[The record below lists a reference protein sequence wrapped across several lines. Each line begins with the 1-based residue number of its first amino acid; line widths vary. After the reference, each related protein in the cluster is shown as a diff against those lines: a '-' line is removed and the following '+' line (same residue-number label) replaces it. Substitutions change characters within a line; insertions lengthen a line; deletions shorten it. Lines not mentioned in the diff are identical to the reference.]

1 MSYACLREK
10 RPGSWELRVEL
21 RGRSHYRYTR
31 GTREQAA
38 AALAGFRAEMD
49 QQGAAPALPST
60 PFAAWAAT
68 WMAER
73 PELAAA
79 TVEKYR
85 RHLTK
90 YILPVLGTKRLSAIV
105 VGDGTELQR
114 PLLAAG
120 HAATAGQVLR
130 LASEMLEDAARK
142 RVIPANPLKL
152 ARAARAPRPD
162 HAVIQ
167 PRDFAALDRL
177 MPGPAAD
184 LIRLALASGMRRNEL
199 LALRWRDVDL
209 DAGRLDVGASLESQA
224 GTSRRRKSTKTR
236 AGTRPVALSADA
248 VAILR
253 RRRIEAAPGALAAGR
268 DMMTLPVFPAADG
281 LSWAAPTLVSRDC
294 AAALRRVGLDSGLHG
309 LRHAHATA
317 LLSEG
322 ASVNAVAARLGH
334 ANVTTTIGI
343 YGHALPRD
351 DARAA
356 DTIGRLM
363 NAGRAP

>member
-1 MSYACLREK
+1 MSYARLREK
-10 RPGSWELRVEL
+10 RPGLYELRVEL
-21 RGRSHYRYTR
+21 RGRSHYRYHR
-31 GTREQAA
+31 GSPDQAA
-38 AALAGFRAEMD
+38 AALAAFRAELD

-60 PFAAWAAT
+60 PFASWAAT
-68 WMAER
+68 WLAER
-73 PELAAA
+73 PELSAA

-85 RHLTK
+85 RQLLK
-90 YILPVLGTKRLSAIV
+90 YILPVIGTKRLSAIV
-105 VGDGTELQR
+105 IGDGSDLQR
-114 PLLAAG
+114 ALLAAG
-120 HAATAGQVLR
+120 RAATAGQVLR
-130 LASEMLEDAARK
+130 LASVMLEDAARQ

-162 HAVIQ
+162 HAVIR
-167 PRDFAALDRL
+167 PADFAALDRL
-177 MPGPAAD
+177 EAGPTAD

-224 GTSRRRKSTKTR
+224 RNARRRKATKTR
-236 AGTRPVALSADA
+236 AGTRTLAIPAEA

-253 RRRIEAAPGALAAGR
+253 RRRLDAAPRALAAGR
-268 DMMTLPVFPAADG
+268 DLAALPVFPAADG
-281 LSWAAPTLVSRDC
+281 VSWAAPTFISREC

-317 LLSEG
+317 LISEG
-322 ASVNAVAARLGH
+322 ASINALAARLGH
-334 ANVTTTIGI
+334 ANVGTTISI

-363 NAGRAP
+363 QGGAS

>member
-1 MSYACLREK
+1 MSYARLREK
-10 RPGSWELRVEL
+10 RPGSFELRVEM
-21 RGRSHYRYTR
+21 RGRSHYRYMR
-31 GTREQAA
+31 GTAEAA
-38 AALAGFRAEMD
+38 AVALAAFRAEMED
-49 QQGAAPALPST
+49 QGAPPALPST
-60 PFAAWAAT
+60 PFAAWSAA
-68 WMAER
+68 WLAER
-73 PELAAA
+73 PELSAA

-85 RHLTK
+85 RHLDK
-90 YILPVLGTKRLSAIV
+90 HILPVIGAKRLAAIV
-105 VGDGTELQR
+105 IGDGTELQR

-130 LASEMLEDAARK
+130 LAAEMLEDAARK
-142 RVIPANPLKL
+142 RIIPANPLKL
-152 ARAARAPRPD
+152 ARAARAPRPEHD
-162 HAVIQ
+162 VIQ

-177 MPGPAAD
+177 PAGHTAD

-224 GTSRRRKSTKTR
+224 GADRRRKSTKTR
-236 AGTRPVALSADA
+236 AGKRRVALPADA

-253 RRRIEAAPGALAAGR
+253 RRRLDAAPGALAAGR
-268 DMMTLPVFPAADG
+268 ELAGLPVFPAADG

-294 AAALRRVGLDSGLHG
+294 AAALHRVGLDAGLHG
-309 LRHAHATA
+309 MRHAHATA

-334 ANVTTTIGI
+334 ANVSTTIGI

-363 NAGRAP
+363 GGGAA